1 MPKNRPTACRDA
13 NATALGRQRGITKYR
28 FLGDPG
34 FFAWSHLPTENNV
47 HKNFGDRARTVTYVI
62 LFDIDGT
69 LLSSAAT
76 EHDERLRYLKT
87 IREVVGKEPSVEPAR
102 FGGMVD
108 PQICRILLTEL
119 GLSDEKVTYFLPKV
133 LTRMG
138 EVYRKMDKKVVLN
151 NGVREL
157 LPRLAKSPR
166 HSLGVLTGNLLT
178 VATEKLSSAT
188 IESYFSDVFCA
199 DRYVDRTSLVVDA
212 VTSCVAKYQLP
223 SCRNVMIVGDTPRD
237 VVATNASGATSI
249 GVASGVFSISQLSEA
264 GAMQVYTGLEPSPQ
278 FLAGLGLR
286 G

>member
-1 MPKNRPTACRDA
+1 VPKNRPTACRDA
-13 NATALGRQRGITKYR
+13 NATAHGRQRGISKYR
-28 FLGDPG
+28 FLGDLG
-34 FFAWSHLPTENNV
+34 FFARSHLSTENNV
-47 HKNFGDRARTVTYVI
+47 HKNSGDRARTVTYVI

-69 LLSSAAT
+69 LLSSAAAQ
-76 EHDERLRYLKT
+76 HDERLRYLKT

-119 GLSDEKVTYFLPKV
+119 GLSDEKVTYFLPRV
-133 LTRMG
+133 LTRMC

-157 LPRLAKSPR
+157 LSRLAKSPR

-178 VATEKLSSAT
+178 VAIEKLSSAT
-188 IESYFSDVFCA
+188 IESYFSDIFCA
-199 DRYVDRTSLVVDA
+199 DRYVDRTNLVVDA
-212 VTSCVAKYQLP
+212 VTSCVAKYQLR

-249 GVASGVFSISQLSEA
+249 GVASGVFSISQLREA
-264 GAMQVYTGLEPSPQ
+264 GAMQVYPGLEPSIQ
-278 FLAGLGLR
+278 FLTGLGLR